1 MEKTVTTKR
10 KTLMTLSWE
19 IQKKKHSTRSKAL
32 QSAWAITQNDD
43 IVVYYLVKKHSVQR
57 PLTKTVPLTNLTIGK
72 CY

>member
-19 IQKKKHSTRSKAL
+19 IQKKKHSTRSEAL
-32 QSAWAITQNDD
+32 QSAWGITQNND

-57 PLTKTVPLTNLTIGK
+57 PLTKPVHPTNLTIGSR
-72 CY
+72 Y

>member
-19 IQKKKHSTRSKAL
+19 IQKKKHTTRSKSL
-32 QSAWAITQNDD
+32 QYAWGIVENDD

-57 PLTKTVPLTNLTIGK
+57 PLTKPVHPTNLTIGT